1 MARKKLH
8 IVHLKAE
15 ERDELNQ
22 YLRKGKASARSP
34 TRARIL
40 LLADE
45 GQDDE
50 MIEEALKVSKSTI
63 IRIRARY
70 CKHGLDYAL
79 QEKARS
85 GAPPKI

>member
-1 MARKKLH
+1 LPYLKVIARKKLY

-15 ERDELNQ
+15 EREEVKQ
-22 YLRKGKASARSP
+22 YLRRGKSSARSQ

-45 GQDDE
+45 GQDDD

-63 IRIRARY
+63 IR
-70 CKHGLDYAL
+70 
-79 QEKARS
+79 
-85 GAPPKI
+85 APR

>member
-1 MARKKLH
+1 
-8 IVHLKAE
+8 
-15 ERDELNQ
+15 
-22 YLRKGKASARSP
+22 
-34 TRARIL
+34 
-40 LLADE
+40 LADE